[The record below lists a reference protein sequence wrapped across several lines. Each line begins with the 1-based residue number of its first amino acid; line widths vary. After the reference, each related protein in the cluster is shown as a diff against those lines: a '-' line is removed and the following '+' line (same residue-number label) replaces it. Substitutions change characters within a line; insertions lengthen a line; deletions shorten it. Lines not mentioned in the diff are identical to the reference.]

1 MRPGYFL
8 FNYFYFLIKNITYGI
23 NLSIKKNIK
32 NKNKQIGN
40 LGISLFNFFTANKKK
55 RYIQWKKKIVI
66 YSSTAAKRNMK
77 KTIKNLKF
85 LPN

>member
-55 RYIQWKKKIVI
+55 DIYNEKKNCYLFF
-66 YSSTAAKRNMK
+66 YSC
-77 KTIKNLKF
+77 
-85 LPN
+85 

>member
-8 FNYFYFLIKNITYGI
+8 FNYFYFLIKNINYGI
-23 NLSIKKNIK
+23 NLSIKYKTLRIK
-32 NKNKQIGN
+32 TSKQETWVSRCSIF
-40 LGISLFNFFTANKKK
+40 LLLIKKK
-55 RYIQWKKKIVI
+55 ISIMKKKIVI